1 MPITSLSQGYRRA
14 AQRALCCLTWCL
26 LSVPAGALGESGD
39 EVPDPD
45 AAQQT
50 DNADLAADQPNSA
63 SPANDDPIVVELD
76 IPPELEAFLA
86 AQDQQ
91 SPQREDAPTGDAELA
106 PSTQIQPET
115 STQAQP
121 ETSSGTLT
129 DSDNGQATAEPA
141 ASTPADPPQ
150 AQALLEELPYRTCFR
165 SAAATYQIEESLLIG
180 IAIVESSLDPNAVS
194 SANALGLMQI
204 KWPITANHLGI
215 EERQALFDP
224 CTNIDA
230 GARYLRELLDDL
242 GSFALEPRMRLALAS
257 YRLGPNGFDP
267 NLPLPANAQDYI
279 ERVRAQQDTLGASA
293 DAPGPVTVSG
303 PVLPCVVENLRQL
316 AAVTHDPSQRNAQF
330 GNWLTAR
337 GQGCSALA
345 LIKIRNNMPTWLG
358 TGLTPE
364 LEAQVIAL
372 LELSIEGTSAT
383 TSR

>member
-1 MPITSLSQGYRRA
+1 MPIISLSQGYRRA

-26 LSVPAGALGESGD
+26 LSLPAGASGESGD
-39 EVPDPD
+39 EVPGSD

-50 DNADLAADQPNSA
+50 DNGDLAADQPNSA

-86 AQDQQ
+86 AHD
-91 SPQREDAPTGDAELA
+91 
-106 PSTQIQPET
+106 QPET
-115 STQAQP
+115 STDTHP
-121 ETSSGTLT
+121 KHLSGTLT
-129 DSDNGQATAEPA
+129 DSNNGQATAGLA
-141 ASTPADPPQ
+141 TSTPADPPQ
-150 AQALLEELPYRTCFR
+150 AQALLEELPYRACFS

-242 GSFALEPRMRLALAS
+242 DSLAPEPRMRLALAS

-279 ERVRAQQDTLGASA
+279 ERVRAQQDTLGTSA

-337 GQGCSALA
+337 GEGCSALA
-345 LIKIRNNMPTWLG
+345 LIRIRNNMPTWLG

-372 LELSIEGTSAT
+372 LELSIKGTSAAA
-383 TSR
+383 SR